1 MVKKLPPTTYNLQP
15 HIQSTDTMQSVMDY
29 RTALTWSSL
38 NILTKK
44 RYEALLKVYASLDE
58 ALEHLDEEML
68 RSLKCRDET
77 VYTTLIRLE
86 EFDLKRY
93 EEELHQRGV
102 SLRTIDDPSYP
113 RLLREIPDPPVFLY
127 TKGDLSIGD
136 QPCMALVG
144 TRRMSLYGK
153 RAAPEFTSAFVRAGV
168 VTVSGLAQ
176 GIDAEVARETIRS
189 GGRTIAVLGHG
200 LGMIYP
206 AGHKELAA
214 QISENGGLLL
224 SEYALDTEPTKHT
237 FPERNRII
245 AGLSLGTVV
254 LEAPEDSGAII
265 TARLALEYNREVFA
279 VPGQIFDENSQGCHA
294 LIANGHAHLAMNPL
308 NVLREVGMVI
318 SDAGQK
324 IDYVPSDVHEGKIW
338 EALTSMPQKVDD
350 IVERTSLDPATI
362 GAKLTV
368 LELAGGA
375 RNTGGGMW
383 VRQT

>member
-1 MVKKLPPTTYNLQP
+1 
-15 HIQSTDTMQSVMDY
+15 MDP

-58 ALEHLDEEML
+58 ALKNIGEEML
-68 RSLKCRDET
+68 RSFGCRDEA
-77 VYTTLIRLE
+77 VYRTLLRLE
-86 EFDLKRY
+86 ELDVERLRG
-93 EEELHQRGV
+93 ELDRRGV
-102 SLRTIDDPSYP
+102 AFCTIDDPSYP

-127 TKGDLSIGD
+127 YKGDLSICD

-153 RAAPEFTSAFVRAGV
+153 RVAQEFAGAFVRAGA

-214 QISENGGLLL
+214 QIVENGGLLL
-224 SEYALDTEPTKHT
+224 SEYALDTEPGTHT

-254 LEAPEDSGAII
+254 CEAPEESGAMI
-265 TARLALEYNREVFA
+265 TARLAFEDNRDVFA
-279 VPGQIFDENSQGCHA
+279 VPGQIFDENFRGCHA
-294 LIANGHAHLAMNPL
+294 LVTRGQAHLATDPL
-308 NVLREVGMVI
+308 EVLREVGLVVA
-318 SDAGQK
+318 DGGQK
-324 IDYVPSDVHEGKIW
+324 VNHAPADANEGKVW
-338 EALTSMPQKVDD
+338 EALTSMPQEVDD
-350 IVERTSLDPATI
+350 IVERTALDPATI

-368 LELAGGA
+368 LELAGVA

-383 VRQT
+383 VRGN

>member
-1 MVKKLPPTTYNLQP
+1 
-15 HIQSTDTMQSVMDY
+15 MDH

-58 ALEHLDEEML
+58 ALEHLNEEML
-68 RSLKCRDET
+68 RSLQCRDET
-77 VYTTLIRLE
+77 VYKVLLCLE

-93 EEELHQRGV
+93 EEELHRLGV
-102 SLRTIDDPSYP
+102 SLCTMDDPSYP

-127 TKGDLSIGD
+127 TKGDISICS
-136 QPCMALVG
+136 QPCIALVG

-153 RAAPEFTSAFVRAGV
+153 RTAQEFTSAFVRAGV

-214 QISENGGLLL
+214 QIVESGGLLL
-224 SEYALDTEPTKHT
+224 SEYALDTEPTQHT

-254 LEAPEDSGAII
+254 LEAPEDSGAMI
-265 TARLALEYNREVFA
+265 TARLALEDNREVFA
-279 VPGQIFDENSQGCHA
+279 VPGQIFDENARGCHA
-294 LIANGHAHLAMNPL
+294 LITRGQAHIATDPAD
-308 NVLREVGMVI
+308 VLREVGIVA
-318 SDAGQK
+318 SEGGWRTG
-324 IDYVPSDVHEGKIW
+324 YVPADSHEGKVW
-338 EALTSMPQKVDD
+338 EVLTSMPQKLDD
-350 IVERTSLDPATI
+350 IVERTALDPATI

-368 LELAGGA
+368 LELAGVA
-375 RNTGGGMW
+375 KNVGGGMW
-383 VRQT
+383 VRQN